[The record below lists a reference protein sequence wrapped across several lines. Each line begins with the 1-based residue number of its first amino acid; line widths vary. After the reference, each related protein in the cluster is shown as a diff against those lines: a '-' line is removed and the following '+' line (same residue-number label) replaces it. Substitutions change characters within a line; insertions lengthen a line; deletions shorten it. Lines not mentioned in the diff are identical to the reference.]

1 MIDLLISYLNFI
13 ILSIRFIVKVLS
25 FRPPDPKGVR
35 IKEIENKDSND
46 INENEF
52 DNKNIEILFQVP
64 VKKENKNNKTD
75 ETKKINP
82 NTKKPPENNNEKI
95 QKKLEYRPAENKYSN
110 FELIFFDNKETNI
123 KIPAFIFKPKEYY
136 QFNCII
142 IYCHGNSGD
151 IGTSFIECQILARNL
166 GCNVLS
172 FEYPG
177 YGLSQ
182 DFNNTNEKR
191 AYLYIQQAYKYARDE
206 LHYSP
211 YDIFIY
217 GFSLGTGIA
226 FNLACDKDYPNGGV
240 ILQSPFLSITRIFY
254 NFKKTHYFDI
264 FNSCDKAKYC
274 ESTIYIIHGT
284 KDTIV
289 PYVHGRILA
298 KLIPQKY
305 LYGFYTVN
313 DANHNDIIKFA
324 KEQLYINIKTFLYEM
339 CRRNEDHHSDLDPE
353 LDISSRKSENINTS
367 SNRFKNK
374 EMEKKIEM
382 ENNGF
387 NLTSKNKLKEEEEKL
402 YEKMKDEPKHEL
414 SNLFPKANDNDT
426 FIDIN
431 NDNLDN
437 NDIVI
442 QVKEK

>member
-13 ILSIRFIVKVLS
+13 ILSIRFIVKFLA

-35 IKEIENKDSND
+35 IKENKDSND

-75 ETKKINP
+75 ETKKINS
-82 NTKKPPENNNEKI
+82 NIKKTPENNNEKI

-254 NFKKTHYFDI
+254 NFKKTYYFDI
-264 FNSCDKAKYC
+264 FNSCDKAKFC
-274 ESTIYIIHGT
+274 ESTIFIIHGN

-298 KLIPQKY
+298 KLIPKKY

-339 CRRNEDHHSDLDPE
+339 YRRNQYHNSDPE

-367 SNRFKNK
+367 SNRPKNK
-374 EMEKKIEM
+374 ETDKKIEM
-382 ENNGF
+382 DNNGF

>member
-1 MIDLLISYLNFI
+1 M
-13 ILSIRFIVKVLS
+13 S

-123 KIPAFIFKPKEYY
+123 KIPAFIFKPKDYTN
-136 QFNCII
+136 FNCII

-151 IGTSFIECQILARNL
+151 IGTSFIECQILARNV

-177 YGLSQ
+177 YGLSE
-182 DFNNTNEKR
+182 DFYNINEKR

-217 GFSLGTGIA
+217 GFSLGTAIA

>member
-254 NFKKTHYFDI
+254 NFKKTYYFDI
-264 FNSCDKAKYC
+264 FNSCDKAKFC
-274 ESTIYIIHGT
+274 ESTIFIIHGN

-298 KLIPQKY
+298 KLIPKKY

-339 CRRNEDHHSDLDPE
+339 YRRNQYHNSDPE

-367 SNRFKNK
+367 SNRLKNK
-374 EMEKKIEM
+374 ETDKKIEM
-382 ENNGF
+382 DNNGF